1 MKGWRKHLGI
11 SNMLGLCLL
20 LSLVLWAWGIPAFL
34 AFLPLMVAGA
44 MVGGTFLLLWW
55 YGRGE

>member
-1 MKGWRKHLGI
+1 MFKHLGI

-20 LSLVLWAWGIPAFL
+20 LSIVLWLWGIPAFL